1 MGKAGRWLLM
11 MAVLVGGLAS
21 PSLAEDDANSPQA
34 GPAKDLDAGQSEEL
48 RHEEIQVRAQV
59 GTAYAGA
66 IKAIGVC
73 IGAALAA
80 IGGGLGVALI
90 GGKAIESMARQP
102 EAAGAM
108 FTPMIIAAAM
118 IEGGMLFAIVVCL
131 LNSV

>member
-1 MGKAGRWLLM
+1 MGKAAGWLLTV
-11 MAVLVGGLAS
+11 AVLVGGLAS
-21 PSLAEDDANSPQA
+21 PALAEDDPNASGAAPSA
-34 GPAKDLDAGQSEEL
+34 EL

-73 IGAALAA
+73 VGAALAA